1 MALIHI
7 KEFLGGLDV
16 RRMAET
22 TPGGVLIQA
31 IDCHI
36 TAGGEVESRAAFV
49 GEHTLPD
56 DTFGLAATRS
66 QLVVFGSAP
75 APAMPSGV
83 AYQRLQHPDETPT
96 LVAVPSWDLYA
107 GKIYAV
113 GVFSDGSRHHFYD
126 GERVTDWFDGR
137 ARAVFSVVSGGTTP
151 ATSATASFRI
161 TGGTVTPEPDPE
173 DPDPDPIPPNQITSV
188 TANGVNLMASAVAH
202 TGDNVTTAA
211 AVAAA
216 ITSHTSTPD
225 YTAASDGD
233 MVTITAVTPGTA
245 ANGRVLAVTPGGDVT
260 VGSIVSFAGGADVA
274 TSRITDIKIDG
285 VSVIGAQIEY
295 DTDNPTTAEAIADAV
310 TADIS
315 TPEYSAISVGETV
328 VISAADAGTEA
339 NGRVVEIIT
348 ANSFLVSPSSGLTMS
363 GGATS
368 EDTFTPG
375 TFVKTIGSKM
385 NSLSGP
391 NWHFSGIREPTKWT
405 TDAIG
410 AGFVDL
416 STYSSGSEELLA
428 IARYQ
433 DNVAI
438 FSETNVQI
446 WFSDP
451 DPALNTQT
459 QILGNT
465 GTSAPNSVTQF
476 GDSDIFYLNESGIRS
491 LRARDS
497 SNAASTSDIGVPID
511 GLVTEAL
518 AGVSVLD
525 RDKIV
530 GLIEPR
536 DGRFWMIIG
545 DTVFVLSYFRAER
558 TVSAWTTYTL
568 PGEIDA
574 AIVFNRRVWL
584 RVGNTVYV
592 YGGTGAG
599 RAYDDTECVVRTPFL
614 DADNPTQRKYLTG
627 IDAAADGEWEVSVSM
642 DINRPNEAEV
652 IGIVRDST
660 FLDGKIPAQGS
671 TSHFSFTFKSRG
683 DGPHKL
689 GSLVT
694 HFQVDQSAK
703 NES

>member
-1 MALIHI
+1 MALVHI
-7 KEFLGGLDV
+7 KEFLGGLDT

-22 TPGGVLIQA
+22 TPGGVLIEA
-31 IDCHI
+31 VDCHI
-36 TAGGEVESRAAFV
+36 TAGGEAESRAAFV
-49 GEHTLPD
+49 EEYDLPD

-66 QLVVFGSAP
+66 QLVAFGSEP
-75 APAMPSGV
+75 APTMPSGV
-83 AYQRLQHPDETPT
+83 TYQRLQHPDGTPT

-107 GKIYAV
+107 GKVYAV

-126 GERVTDWFDGR
+126 EERVTDWFDGR

-151 ATSATASFRI
+151 ATAATASFRV
-161 TGGTVTPEPDPE
+161 TGGTSGVG
-173 DPDPDPIPPNQITSV
+173 NQITSI
-188 TANGVNLMASAVAH
+188 TANGVALTSGAVAH
-202 TGDNVTTAA
+202 TGDNVTTAT

-216 ITSHTSTPD
+216 ITSHTSSPD
-225 YTAASDGD
+225 YTATSDGD
-233 MVTITAVTPGTA
+233 TVTITASVAGTA
-245 ANGRVLAVTPGGDVT
+245 ANGRVLAVTSGGDVT
-260 VGSIVSFAGGADVA
+260 VGSIVSFAGGTAA
-274 TSRITDIKIDG
+274 ITSQITDIKIDG
-285 VSVIGAQIEY
+285 VSVIASPVLY
-295 DTDNPTTAEAIADAV
+295 DTDNPTTAEAVADAI

-315 TPEYSAISVGETV
+315 TPEYTAISVGETV
-328 VISAADAGTEA
+328 VITAADAGTEA
-339 NGRVVEIIT
+339 NGRAVEITT
-348 ANSFLVSPSSGLTMS
+348 ANSFVITPTSGLTMT

-405 TDAIG
+405 TDAVG

-433 DNVAI
+433 ESVAI

-459 QILGNT
+459 QILNNT
-465 GTSAPNSVTQF
+465 GTSAANSVTQF

-518 AGVSVLD
+518 AAVSVLD
-525 RDKIV
+525 RDKIT

-584 RVGNTVYV
+584 RVGNKVYS
-592 YGGTGAG
+592 YGGTAAD
-599 RAYDDTECVVRTPFL
+599 RTYDATECVVRTPFL
-614 DADNPTQRKYLTG
+614 DADNPTQRKYLSG
-627 IDAAADGEWEVSVSM
+627 IDVAAEGEWEVYVSM
-642 DINRPNEAEV
+642 DVNRPDESEL

-660 FLDGKIPAQGS
+660 FLDGRIPARGS
-671 TSHFSFTFKSRG
+671 TSHFSFTFRSRG
-683 DGPHKL
+683 NGPHKL
-689 GSLVT
+689 GSLIV
-694 HFQVDQSAK
+694 HFQVDQSDK
-703 NES
+703 NEN

>member
-1 MALIHI
+1 MALVHI
-7 KEFLGGLDV
+7 KEFLGGLDT
-16 RRMAET
+16 RRMPET

-31 IDCHI
+31 TDGHI
-36 TAGGEVESRAAFV
+36 TAGGEFESRAAFV
-49 GEHTLPD
+49 NEHTLPAG
-56 DTFGLAATRS
+56 TFGLAATRS
-66 QLVVFGSAP
+66 QLVVFGSGIAP
-75 APAMPSGV
+75 ALPTGV
-83 AYQRLQHPDETPT
+83 VYQRLQHPDGTPT

-126 GERVTDWFDGR
+126 GERVADWFDGR
-137 ARAVFSVVSGGTTP
+137 ARAVFSVISGGTTP
-151 ATSATASFRI
+151 ATSATASFRV
-161 TGGTVTPEPDPE
+161 TGGTSGPG
-173 DPDPDPIPPNQITSV
+173 NQITSV
-188 TANGVNLMASAVAH
+188 QANGVALMVSSVAH

-211 AVAAA
+211 AVATA
-216 ITSHTSTPD
+216 INSHTSSPD
-225 YTAASDGD
+225 YTATTDGD
-233 MVTITAVTPGTA
+233 TVTITAVTPGTA
-245 ANGRVLAVTPGGDVT
+245 ANGRVLTVTPGGDAA
-260 VGSIVSFAGGADVA
+260 VGSIFSFAGGTAAA

-285 VSVIGAQIEY
+285 VSAIGSAVDY
-295 DTDNPTTAEAIADAV
+295 VTDNPTTAEAIADAI
-310 TADIS
+310 TSDIS
-315 TPEYSAISVGETV
+315 TPEYTAISVGETV
-328 VISAADAGTEA
+328 VISATDAGTEA
-339 NGRVVEIIT
+339 NGRAVEIIT
-348 ANSFLVSPSSGLTMS
+348 ANNFLVSPPSGLTMS

-375 TFVKTIGSKM
+375 AFVKTIGSKM

-405 TDAIG
+405 TDAVG

-476 GDSDIFYLNESGIRS
+476 GDADIFYLNESGIRS

-525 RDKIV
+525 RGKIV

-545 DTVFVLSYFRAER
+545 ETVFVLSYFRAER

-584 RVGNTVYV
+584 RVGNTIYA
-592 YGGTGAG
+592 YGGTGAD
-599 RAYDDTECVVRTPFL
+599 RTYDDTECVVRTPFL

-627 IDAAADGEWEVSVSM
+627 IDVAADGEWEAYVSADVNAP
-642 DINRPNEAEV
+642 DAEELV
-652 IGIVRDST
+652 GIVVDST
-660 FLDGKIPAQGS
+660 FMDGRVPARGS
-671 TSHFSFTFKSRG
+671 ASHYSFTFKSRG
-683 DGPHKL
+683 VGPHKL
-689 GSLVT
+689 GSLVM

-703 NES
+703 NEN

>member
-1 MALIHI
+1 MALVHI
-7 KEFLGGLDV
+7 KEFLGGLDT
-16 RRMAET
+16 RRMPET

-31 IDCHI
+31 VDCHI

-49 GEHTLPD
+49 DEYTLPA

-66 QLVVFGSAP
+66 QLVVFGSAA
-75 APAMPSGV
+75 APTMPSGV
-83 AYQRLQHPDETPT
+83 TYQRLQHPDGTPT
-96 LVAVPSWDLYA
+96 LVSVPSWDLYA
-107 GKIYAV
+107 GKVYAV

-126 GERVTDWFDGR
+126 GTRVTDWFDGR

-151 ATSATASFRI
+151 ATSATASFRVTDGSSG
-161 TGGTVTPEPDPE
+161 TGNE
-173 DPDPDPIPPNQITSV
+173 ITSV
-188 TANGVNLMASAVAH
+188 TANGVSLMASAVAH

-225 YTAASDGD
+225 YTATSDGD
-233 MVTITAVTPGTA
+233 TVTITAATPGTA
-245 ANGRVLAVTPGGDVT
+245 ANGRVLAVTPDGDVT
-260 VGSIVSFAGGADVA
+260 VGSIVSFAGGTAAV
-274 TSRITDIKIDG
+274 TSQITDIKIDG
-285 VSVIGAQIEY
+285 VSVIGSAVDY
-295 DTDNPTTAEAIADAV
+295 DTDNPTTAEAIADAI
-310 TADIS
+310 TADVS
-315 TPEYSAISVGETV
+315 TPEYTAISVGETV
-328 VISAADAGTEA
+328 VISATDAGTEA
-339 NGRVVEIIT
+339 NGRAVEVTT
-348 ANSFLVSPSSGLTMS
+348 ANSFVITPTTLSMS

-375 TFVKTIGSKM
+375 KFVKTIGSKM

-433 DNVAI
+433 ESVAI

-459 QILGNT
+459 QILNNT
-465 GTSAPNSVTQF
+465 GTSAQNSVTQF

-545 DTVFVLSYFRAER
+545 AQVFVLSYFRAER

-568 PGEIDA
+568 PDEIVA

-584 RVGNTVYV
+584 RVGSTVYA
-592 YGGTGAG
+592 YGGTGAE
-599 RAYDDTECVVRTPFL
+599 RTYDDTECVVRTPFL
-614 DADNPTQRKYLTG
+614 DADNPTQRKYLSG
-627 IDAAADGEWEVSVSM
+627 VDVAAEGEWEIYVSADVNAP
-642 DINRPNEAEV
+642 DENEL
-652 IGIVRDST
+652 IGIIRDST
-660 FLDGKIPAQGS
+660 FMDGRIAARGS
-671 TSHFSFTFKSRG
+671 ASHYSFTFKSRG
-683 DGPHKL
+683 TGPHKL
-689 GSLVT
+689 GSLIV

-703 NES
+703 NEN